1 MQAQKV
7 LHKLIQNTCPDV
19 HKTRRDSLEANVMA
33 ALTGQRLTVT
43 DLGRSIQSQTSH
55 KHNIKRADRLLS
67 NVHLHHE
74 TLAITRALCHQI
86 IGAQTRPII
95 LIDWSDM
102 DEYKQ
107 HFVLRAA
114 LAAEGRSVTLYE
126 EVHTVETKEKCVTH
140 QQFLSQ
146 LKTVLPSS
154 CHPILVTDAGFR
166 TTWFNLVESLGWDWV
181 GRVRNRHHM
190 RWESGG
196 HWFDAKRCYQWAT
209 AKPKYL
215 GEGVLTVRNQL
226 HCQFVVYHGK
236 LKGRKHKTRFGEP
249 AKNNYSRKKA
259 TAQREPWL
267 LATSLPVTIKFAKKI
282 TRLYK
287 LRMQI
292 EEGFRDVKSHRFG
305 LGLTYHR
312 TSSVMRLQILLL
324 LASLA
329 MVVLWLLGLAT
340 IASGHHYQFQANS
353 VRHKRVLSIV
363 FIGLQMI
370 HNVRLMIT
378 DNHMNTARQEFQCL
392 LQQHQWLP

>member
-7 LHKLIQNTCPDV
+7 LHKLIQNTCPDM
-19 HKTRRDSLEANVMA
+19 HKTRRESLEVNVMA
-33 ALTGQRLTVT
+33 ALMGKRLTVT

-67 NVHLHHE
+67 NTTLHNE
-74 TLAITRALCHQI
+74 TLTIYRALCHQLV
-86 IGAQTRPII
+86 GSQMHPII

-102 DEYKQ
+102 DDYKQ

-114 LAAEGRSVTLYE
+114 LAVEGRAVTLYE
-126 EVHTVETKEKCVTH
+126 EVHTVETKEKLVTH

-146 LKTVLPSS
+146 FKTLLPSS
-154 CHPILVTDAGFR
+154 CSPILVTDAGFR
-166 TTWFNLVESLGWDWV
+166 TTGFNLVESLGWDWV
-181 GRVRNRHHM
+181 GRVRNRHYM
-190 RWESGG
+190 RWTTGG
-196 HWFDAKRCYQWAT
+196 RWFDAKRCYQGAT
-209 AKPKYL
+209 AQPHYL
-215 GEGVLTVRNQL
+215 GEGVLTVRNQI
-226 HCQFVVYHGK
+226 HCQFVVYNGK
-236 LKGRKHKTRFGEP
+236 LKGRKHKNRFGEP
-249 AKNNYSRKKA
+249 AENNYSRKKA

-282 TRLYK
+282 TRIYK

-312 TSSVMRLQILLL
+312 TASVMRLQILLL

-340 IASGHHYQFQANS
+340 VASGHHYQFQANS

-363 FIGLQMI
+363 FIGMQMTR
-370 HNVRLMIT
+370 NARLIVP
-378 DNHMNTARQEFQCL
+378 DKYIKIAWQEFQCL
-392 LQQHQWLP
+392 LQKHQL